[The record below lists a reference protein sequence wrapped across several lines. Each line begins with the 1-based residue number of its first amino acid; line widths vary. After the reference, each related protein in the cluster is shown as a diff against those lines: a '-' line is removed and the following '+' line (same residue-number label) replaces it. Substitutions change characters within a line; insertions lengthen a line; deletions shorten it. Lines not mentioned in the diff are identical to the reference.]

1 MFIAEKTIPDS
12 ITIGNFKIVFK
23 NVQVTEGVVITF
35 KCSATLENCL
45 IEADCTIGS
54 NIRNCH
60 FDKERT
66 LIIFGS
72 QTTCSFSFNNIQIF
86 AFGLYYNAISM
97 TGGKIVFK
105 NSGSIQIK
113 GDKGIIITNAIIEIE
128 NSGDLQLDSVGVSK
142 SVLSINNSKSL
153 SICGDMTIYK
163 SRLTIQNSSNLLL
176 NLFRNGLISRGGN
189 NIISTQNLFEID
201 SENLSFGFC
210 SFQSKWNNTTF
221 LNKQPLKQLFEPIKV
236 QNHCPNSEIEFKLK
250 PKTESTIFSKDSEID
265 NELVQLLKE
274 FGKLN
279 PIGIIE
285 REL

>member
-12 ITIGNFKIVFK
+12 ITIDDFKIIFR

-35 KCSATLENCL
+35 KCSATLENCM
-45 IEADCTIGS
+45 IEKDCTIGS

-72 QTTCSFSFNNIQIF
+72 QTSNSFSFNNIQISS
-86 AFGLYYNAISM
+86 FGYHHAISM
-97 TGGKIVFK
+97 IAGKIVFK
-105 NSGSIQIK
+105 NSGSIQIR
-113 GDKGIIITNAIIEIE
+113 GDKGIGMGNAIIEIE
-128 NSGDLQLDSVGVSK
+128 NSGDIQLDSIDMTR

-153 SICGDMTIYK
+153 SICGNMKLYE
-163 SRLTIQNSSNLLL
+163 SGLTIQNSSNLSL

-201 SENLSFGFC
+201 SEDLSLGFC
-210 SFQSKWNNTTF
+210 SLRSKWNNTTF
-221 LNKQPLKQLFEPIKV
+221 LNNQPLKISEPIKL
-236 QNHCPNSEIEFKLK
+236 QNHCPNSKIDFKLK
-250 PKTESTIFSKDSEID
+250 PKTETTIISKDSEID
-265 NELVQLLKE
+265 NEFVQLFKD
-274 FGKLN
+274 FGELN

-285 REL
+285 QEL

>member
-12 ITIGNFKIVFK
+12 ITIDDFKIVFK
-23 NVQVTEGVVITF
+23 NVQVVEGVVITF

-45 IEADCTIGS
+45 IESDCTIGS

-60 FDKERT
+60 FDKDRT

-72 QTTCSFSFNNIQIF
+72 QPSNSFSFNNIQISS
-86 AFGLYYNAISM
+86 FGVHSVISM
-97 TGGKIVFK
+97 IAGKIIFK
-105 NSGSIQIK
+105 NSGSIQIR
-113 GDKGIIITNAIIEIE
+113 GDRGIEIVNSTIEIE
-128 NSGDLQLDSVGVSK
+128 NSGDIELDSIEISK

-153 SICGDMTIYK
+153 SIYGNMKLYE
-163 SRLTIQNSSNLLL
+163 SELTIQNSSNLSL

-201 SENLSFGFC
+201 SEDLSLGFC
-210 SFQSKWNNTTF
+210 SLRSKWNNTTF
-221 LNKQPLKQLFEPIKV
+221 LNNQPLKISEPIKL
-236 QNHCPNSEIEFKLK
+236 QNHCPNSEIDFKLK
-250 PKTESTIFSKDSEID
+250 PKTETTIISKDSEID
-265 NELVQLLKE
+265 NEFVQLFKK
-274 FGKLN
+274 FGELN